1 MLPKIWKRKWAV
13 LALVLLW
20 LVFEWW
26 ISWSAFCKQ
35 TKPIGSIFQSAEEAN
50 CIFKGPVS
58 SFARLTY
65 NWWQHTFDDAD
76 SYIALFTGILAIS
89 TILLWVVTKSA
100 ADAAKRA
107 ADAAK
112 ESADASVAVE
122 AARVLIY
129 PDSHNYWSA
138 AGQFAAQ
145 FPNSPEMG
153 TTSTNVTV
161 RYFFRNYGKTL
172 ATLKEIRV
180 QLEIS
185 ANPPERSIDT
195 TALGKLPTELVIEAA
210 ESTVDLTCRY
220 GPFLSVADAIAI
232 NSGETSFWLTGHVIY
247 DDVFGREGTQR
258 FLYKLRPEKGFIRYF
273 DQTTFRKA

>member
-13 LALVLLW
+13 LALIVLW

-26 ISWSAFCKQ
+26 ISWSAFCSQ
-35 TKPIGSIFQSAEEAN
+35 TKPIGNIFQSAEEAN

-65 NWWQHTFDDAD
+65 SWWQHTFDDAD

-107 ADAAK
+107 ADAPK

-129 PDSHNYWSA
+129 PDAHNYWPA
-138 AGQFAAQ
+138 AGQFAAH
-145 FPNSPEMG
+145 FPNSAEMG
-153 TTSTNVTV
+153 TTTTNDQELRKNA
-161 RYFFRNYGKTL
+161 RYVEGN
-172 ATLKEIRV
+172 
-180 QLEIS
+180 S
-185 ANPPERSIDT
+185 RSIRDF
-195 TALGKLPTELVIEAA
+195 GKP
-210 ESTVDLTCRY
+210 
-220 GPFLSVADAIAI
+220 
-232 NSGETSFWLTGHVIY
+232 SGKEH
-247 DDVFGREGTQR
+247 
-258 FLYKLRPEKGFIRYF
+258 
-273 DQTTFRKA
+273 